1 MNFTKFSTMVAVVTL
16 HVKANNAKY
25 LHKVLMKTEYT
36 FWEYNTS
43 MIKDVFEWFS
53 AVKHVFIEL
62 KMANKILKQ
71 SSYLN
76 LHDI

>member
-1 MNFTKFSTMVAVVTL
+1 
-16 HVKANNAKY
+16 
-25 LHKVLMKTEYT
+25 MKTEYT

-53 AVKHVFIEL
+53 VVKHVFIEL

>member
-1 MNFTKFSTMVAVVTL
+1 
-16 HVKANNAKY
+16 
-25 LHKVLMKTEYT
+25 MKTEYT

-43 MIKDVFEWFS
+43 MIKDVLVFEWFS

-62 KMANKILKQ
+62 KIANKILKQ